1 MIAVGEAFPEV
12 TVFGAPGEAVS
23 LTGVAEGSREL
34 ELLRDRSA
42 QFEAAGVRI
51 FGV

>member
-23 LTGVAEGSREL
+23 LTGVAEGSRAL
-34 ELLRDRSA
+34 FVFYLFDFS
-42 QFEAAGVRI
+42 GT
-51 FGV
+51 